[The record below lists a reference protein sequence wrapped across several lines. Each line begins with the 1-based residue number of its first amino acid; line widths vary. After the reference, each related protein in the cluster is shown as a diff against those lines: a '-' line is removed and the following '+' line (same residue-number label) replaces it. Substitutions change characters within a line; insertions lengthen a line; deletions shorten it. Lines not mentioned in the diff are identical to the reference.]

1 MASIPAR
8 LFHLFGAVALCLAW
22 GCTRK
27 PVSDIRPL
35 FTAKEAVAD
44 IPMHWISL
52 PRPSPQPPLDHG
64 ALLVPVAFEGLSGKQ
79 LYMQFDMG
87 HPTTVLY
94 SNKWADL
101 SPRLKAAGLAF
112 TTTEAGVQNL
122 SFQVGAL
129 PVRAGRVAVLA
140 NQAPGIDWKGDGV
153 EIIGTIG
160 ADLVAGRTLV
170 MDFKADRIQVA
181 TDRSLVARSG
191 DVFTPFSI
199 RWRRMLIPAQ
209 VDGKATRIM
218 YDSGSS
224 AFALITSESA
234 WMRMSRPGAVP
245 TSFPVRSWKRTI
257 TAHVVDTDA
266 TMRIGQVTLPIQQV
280 SRMEGT
286 SWWQGM
292 AMRLFGMGGMA
303 GNRLFLGHRLIL
315 DTARQEFCLSE

>member
-1 MASIPAR
+1 MTSIYAR
-8 LFHLFGAVALCLAW
+8 LFRVLGAVTLCLTWA
-22 GCTRK
+22 CARK
-27 PVSDIRPL
+27 PTSEIRPQ

-52 PRPSPQPPLDHG
+52 PRPSPLPPLDHG
-64 ALLVPVAFEGLSGKQ
+64 ALLVPVTFEGLSDKP

-94 SNKWADL
+94 ANKWADL
-101 SPRLKAAGLAF
+101 VPRLRAVGQTF
-112 TTTEAGVQNL
+112 TTDGPTVQNL
-122 SFQVGAL
+122 SFRVGAL
-129 PVRAGRVAVLA
+129 PVRAGRLVVLA

-170 MDFKADRIQVA
+170 MDFKGDRIQVA
-181 TDRSLVARSG
+181 ADRSLVARPG

-199 RWRRMLIPAQ
+199 RWRRMLIPAR

-234 WMRMSRPGAVP
+234 WTRMGRPGAIP
-245 TSFPVRSWKRTI
+245 TSFPVRSWKRTL

-266 TMRIGQVTLPIQQV
+266 TMQIGQVTLPIQQV

-292 AMRLFGMGGMA
+292 AMRFFGMGGMA